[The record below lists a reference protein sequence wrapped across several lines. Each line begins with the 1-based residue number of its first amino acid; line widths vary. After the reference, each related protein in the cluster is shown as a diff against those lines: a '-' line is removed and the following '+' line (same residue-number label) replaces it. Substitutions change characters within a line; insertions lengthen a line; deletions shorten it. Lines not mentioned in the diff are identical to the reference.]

1 MNRWDRM
8 VDAATMLAALSVLVV
23 AAVVLSK
30 ALGGAPDTLTRPDRM
45 VPEWREYVDEGHW
58 MGPRDAK
65 VVIIEF
71 GDYECSSCRAVA
83 PHIDAVRSAFREDVA
98 VVYRHWPLSYHY
110 LAYPAARAAE
120 CAAAQGLFDPFH
132 EWLYTDTEWMAN
144 PRGRFEAFAAQLG
157 MPELQVFGTCLDD
170 LDPVPSIERDMAA
183 VEEIGGT
190 GTPTILVN
198 GLLLGSPAD
207 SLTLTRLVRT
217 ALAGEELVEPER

>member
-1 MNRWDRM
+1 MRRWDRM

-30 ALGGAPDTLTRPDRM
+30 ALGGPPDALTRPDRM
-45 VPEWREYVDEGHW
+45 VPQWREYADEGHW
-58 MGPRDAK
+58 MGPRDAT

-120 CAAAQGLFDPFH
+120 CAAAQGSFEPFH

-144 PRGRFEAFAAQLG
+144 PRGRFEAFASQLG
-157 MPELQVFGTCLDD
+157 MPDLQVFGTCLDD
-170 LDPVPSIERDMAA
+170 LDPVPAIERDVAA
-183 VEEIGGT
+183 VEGIGGT

-207 SLTLTRLVRT
+207 SLTLTTLVR
-217 ALAGEELVEPER
+217 AAIAGEELARPK